1 LAPTDLPFYA
11 TPSEAGIPPHWDRS
25 PRLDDHHA
33 NAMAVQHG
41 GAMLYARMAPGGRS
55 LHLTA
60 DPTGGV
66 FALIQP
72 TAA

>member
-1 LAPTDLPFYA
+1 
-11 TPSEAGIPPHWDRS
+11 
-25 PRLDDHHA
+25 
-33 NAMAVQHG
+33 MAVQHG